1 MEIVRCEKGHFYD
14 AEVNSSCPQCALEA
28 QNGGV
33 SGYGPTEPI
42 GPTEQAGATIHEPP
56 GPMVRCAKG
65 HVYDLR
71 VNSSCPQCALE
82 ARGGRVSGY
91 DTTEPLI
98 PGQTIGETVPV
109 TDRGFTPTDFDAT
122 GGNTPRVQRYE
133 PTMPVPQGGV
143 AGFNPVVGWL
153 VCVDGADKGTDYRIR
168 NGNNYIGRDQSM
180 DICIRNDNH
189 ISNQN
194 AAIIGYDDLER
205 QFFFGPAG
213 GHNTVRVNGKM
224 VINAVPLS
232 PYDEITVGTTKLM
245 FVPLCGERFDWNAK

>member
-14 AEVNSSCPQCALEA
+14 AEANSSCPQCAAEA
-28 QNGGV
+28 QGGGV

-42 GPTEQAGATIHEPP
+42 GPTEPVG
-56 GPMVRCAKG
+56 
-65 HVYDLR
+65 
-71 VNSSCPQCALE
+71 S
-82 ARGGRVSGY
+82 
-91 DTTEPLI
+91 TEPVGPTV
-98 PGQTIGETVPV
+98 PGDPSGLGSGSMGATVPV
-109 TDRGFTPTDFDAT
+109 TDPGFTPTDFAGGGRMT
-122 GGNTPRVQRYE
+122 GARVQSYE

-194 AAIIGYDDLER
+194 AAIIGYDDVER

-232 PYDEITVGTTKLM
+232 AYDEITVGTTKLM
-245 FVPLCGERFDWNAK
+245 FVPLCGERFDWNA

>member
-14 AEVNSSCPQCALEA
+14 AEVNSSCPQCAAEA
-28 QNGGV
+28 QTGGV

-42 GPTEQAGATIHEPP
+42 GPTEPVGSTGEIGPTEPVGPMSQPSGSMGATI
-56 GPMVRCAKG
+56 
-65 HVYDLR
+65 
-71 VNSSCPQCALE
+71 
-82 ARGGRVSGY
+82 
-91 DTTEPLI
+91 
-98 PGQTIGETVPV
+98 PV
-109 TDRGFTPTDFDAT
+109 TDPGFTPTDFA
-122 GGNTPRVQRYE
+122 GGGMANARVQSYE

-153 VCVDGADKGTDYRIR
+153 VCVDGTDKGTDYRIR

-189 ISNQN
+189 ISNKN

-224 VINAVPLS
+224 VINAIPLA

>member
-14 AEVNSSCPQCALEA
+14 AEVSSSCPQCAAEA
-28 QNGGV
+28 QGGSGV

-42 GPTEQAGATIHEPP
+42 GPTEPVDFTVPGGSAAPVSPVPGSVGA
-56 GPMVRCAKG
+56 
-65 HVYDLR
+65 
-71 VNSSCPQCALE
+71 
-82 ARGGRVSGY
+82 
-91 DTTEPLI
+91 
-98 PGQTIGETVPV
+98 TVPV
-109 TDRGFTPTDFDAT
+109 TNPGFTPTDFAPI
-122 GGNTPRVQRYE
+122 GGRMTNARVQSYE

-180 DICIRNDNH
+180 DICIRNDLH

-194 AAIIGYDDLER
+194 AAIIGYDDIER

-224 VINAVPLS
+224 VINAVPLA
-232 PYDEITVGTTKLM
+232 PYDEIIVGTTKLM